1 MMLKYR
7 GSRLARAGFI
17 GAVLL
22 ALIIIIGLRPQQYT
36 SWASNLHYHARF
48 AEAGGLSEGNNVTV
62 AGIKVGTVTDVM
74 LDDGTALVT
83 LAINSSVHLGSQT
96 TAHIRTG
103 SLLGARI
110 VTLESAGPSR
120 LDPHQIIPT
129 ARTSSPYSL
138 NDAVDDLTTNIGGTN
153 TDTLTQSL
161 SALSSTLD
169 QIAPEL
175 GPTFD
180 GLTRISKALNDRSDT
195 LGDLLK
201 NAADVTG
208 VLSQRSDEVNALILN
223 GNDLLQILV
232 ERRNEIAELF
242 ANTTAVADQLSGLVA
257 DNEAKL
263 APTLKQLNEIAA
275 TLEKNR
281 DNLDK
286 ALPGLRKFEYSSGET
301 VSNGA
306 FYNAYVPNLALP
318 EMIQPFMDYAFG
330 FRAGDP
336 SMPRAI
342 APWPHNGI
350 PGGSR

>member
-1 MMLKYR
+1 MLKYR
-7 GSRLARAGFI
+7 GSQLARAGFI
-17 GAVLL
+17 GVALL
-22 ALIIIIGLRPQQYT
+22 ALVIAIGLRPQQLT
-36 SWASNLHYHARF
+36 SLASDLHYRARF
-48 AEAGGLSEGNNVTV
+48 TEAGGLSVGNNVTV
-62 AGIKVGTVTDVM
+62 AGIKVGTVTDVA

-83 LAINSSVHLGSQT
+83 LAVRSSVHLGSDT

-110 VTLESAGPSR
+110 VTLESAGAQR
-120 LDPHQIIPT
+120 LNPHQIIPISRT
-129 ARTSSPYSL
+129 ASPYSL

-153 TDTLTQSL
+153 TDTLNQSL
-161 SALSSTLD
+161 DALSSTLD

-180 GLTRISKALNDRSDT
+180 GLTRISRALNGRSDT

-208 VLSQRSDEVNALILN
+208 VLSQRSDEVNSLILN
-223 GNDLLQILV
+223 GNDLLQTLV

-242 ANTTAVADQLSGLVA
+242 ANTTAVTRELSGLVA

-275 TLEKNR
+275 MLEKNR

-318 EMIQPFMDYAFG
+318 QMTQPFLDYAFG

-336 SMPRAI
+336 SMPRAVT
-342 APWPHNGI
+342 PWPHNGI